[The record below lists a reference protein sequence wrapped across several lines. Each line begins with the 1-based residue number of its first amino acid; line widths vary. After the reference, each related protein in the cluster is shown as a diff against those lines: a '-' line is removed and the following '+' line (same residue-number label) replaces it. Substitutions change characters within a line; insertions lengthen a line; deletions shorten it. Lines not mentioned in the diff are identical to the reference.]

1 MSSIRRGSQSADQDA
16 RRATS
21 AMLALTPLGVS
32 TRASPRSARRG
43 ATRAKPVA
51 PRRRDPDLVPSRL
64 GDARLVS
71 TRAGPNGF
79 EEVDIDSIGA
89 PGDDPRPP
97 PPPSSSSSSSSPLR
111 ARLQAYGRGHAWRQ
125 GWGQAP
131 GGFHRRGRHVP
142 HPPLRHRRRPR
153 VARHPHLRRR
163 QRTAQNP
170 PRGSRGDRKHQGG
183 EERRRARL
191 THRRSIHGCENRRRG
206 SPRPG
211 YLIAADVVATV
222 EETGAVVVDTRK
234 RRRQVVFTYGR
245 AQGPI
250 SRGVLEAVGEMRQ
263 GGRRIVVVPPEMGFG
278 DEGAV
283 LAEGNVP
290 PGATVRYDIELA
302 RVSVP
307 PS

>member
-51 PRRRDPDLVPSRL
+51 PRRRDPELVPSRL

-97 PPPSSSSSSSSPLR
+97 PAPPPPPPPPPLPRR

-125 GWGQAP
+125 GRGQAP
-131 GGFHRRGRHVP
+131 GGFHRRGRHVV
-142 HPPLRHRRRPR
+142 LTRRSTSASSGAR

-191 THRRSIHGCENRRRG
+191 THRRSIHG
-206 SPRPG
+206 P
-211 YLIAADVVATV
+211 
-222 EETGAVVVDTRK
+222 
-234 RRRQVVFTYGR
+234 
-245 AQGPI
+245 
-250 SRGVLEAVGEMRQ
+250 
-263 GGRRIVVVPPEMGFG
+263 
-278 DEGAV
+278 
-283 LAEGNVP
+283 
-290 PGATVRYDIELA
+290 
-302 RVSVP
+302 
-307 PS
+307 